1 MTQASASSRGSDTE
15 RLRSDVEALA
25 TISRGSASPGERV
38 SAQWVSTRLREVGA
52 EEVRV
57 EPFRYQPTFAHAQ
70 GAHFVAGALAALLG
84 SRALAAAALVS
95 FELDYSGRSQWL
107 RRLLP
112 TGEGANVVGRLPARG
127 RRRSTLVLVAHH
139 DAAHTGLMWDP
150 RLLAAGDRS
159 AARSGKRTS
168 FALVP
173 ELAFLMAALGGRAS
187 RTLAAGLLGLST
199 ALVADQALRPSV
211 PGANDNATGVA
222 GVLALVER
230 LAAER
235 PDWLEVLALAPGCE
249 ESGMGG
255 MSAWLRSAAP
265 GLDPETTLVLGL
277 DTIGSGEPIVL
288 EAEGGVWRVRYRAKD
303 VSRAERAA
311 GTAGVRLRRWRIGGW
326 TDPVLARLAG
336 FPAISLLSVRDG
348 GFPNY
353 HRPSDIPARVD
364 FPCVARCLD
373 VAHAIALTA

>member
-1 MTQASASSRGSDTE
+1 VNTESE
-15 RLRSDVEALA
+15 RLRGDVEALA
-25 TISRGSASPGERV
+25 AIERGSASPGERV
-38 SAQWVSTRLREVGA
+38 SAQWVAKRLREVGA
-52 EEVRV
+52 QGVRI

-70 GAHFVAGALAALLG
+70 AAHFTTGALAALNG
-84 SRALAAAALVS
+84 SRALAAGALVS

-112 TGEGANVVGRLPARG
+112 AGEGANVVGRLPARG
-127 RRRSTLVLVAHH
+127 RRRGTLVLVAHH

-150 RLLAAGDRS
+150 RLLAAGDRA
-159 AARSGKRTS
+159 AARSGRRAS
-168 FALVP
+168 LALVP
-173 ELAFLMAALGGRAS
+173 ELAFFLAALGGRAP
-187 RTLAAGLLGLST
+187 RALAAGLLTLST
-199 ALVADQALRPSV
+199 ALLADQARSPSV

-222 GVLALVER
+222 GMLALVAR

-235 PDWLEVLALAPGCE
+235 PDGLEVLALAPGCE

-255 MSAWLRSAAP
+255 TSAWLRGATR
-265 GLDPETTLVLGL
+265 LDPGTTLVLGL

-288 EAEGGVWRVRYRAKD
+288 EAEGGMWPVRYRSQD

-311 GTAGVRLRRWRIGGW
+311 DRAGVRLRRWRIGGW

-336 FPAISLLSVRDG
+336 LPAISLLSVRDG

-353 HRPSDIPARVD
+353 HRPSDIPALVD
-364 FPCVARCLD
+364 FPCVQACLEA
-373 VAHAIALTA
+373 AHAIALTD